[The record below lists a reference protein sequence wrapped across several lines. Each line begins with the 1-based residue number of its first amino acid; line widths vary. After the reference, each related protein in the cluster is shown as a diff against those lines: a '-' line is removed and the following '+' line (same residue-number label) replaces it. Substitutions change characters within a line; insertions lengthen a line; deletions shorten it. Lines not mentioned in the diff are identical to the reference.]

1 MRRSGWLESWGEEV
15 PDDLSSPHGGMAMDD
30 TSTLPV
36 VCGRRRNRH
45 ALDGIITALRA
56 AGHEF
61 VIPKK
66 LTCTAGRHAMIH

>member
-1 MRRSGWLESWGEEV
+1 MIVKTGPVR
-15 PDDLSSPHGGMAMDD
+15 
-30 TSTLPV
+30 STLPV

-61 VIPKK
+61 VMPKK

>member
-1 MRRSGWLESWGEEV
+1 MAEWPWMPRRPCRSFAAT
-15 PDDLSSPHGGMAMDD
+15 GGTVD
-30 TSTLPV
+30 
-36 VCGRRRNRH
+36 